1 MSESSSANPASY
13 HEVIADIAFTAGH
26 LAGKGNLVIEDSREL
41 MSNIVDWAME
51 FERAFD
57 GDRHGDDYM
66 GMVDE
71 YAELCLLD
79 EDVKVS
85 EFLERMRQDNFSC
98 QP

>member
-1 MSESSSANPASY
+1 MSEASSANPASY

-26 LAGKGNLVIEDSREL
+26 LAGKGDLVIEDSREL
-41 MSNIVDWAME
+41 MSNIVLWARE

-66 GMVDE
+66 ELVDE

-79 EDVKVS
+79 EEAKAS
-85 EFLERMRQDNFSC
+85 EFLDRMRQDNLSC
-98 QP
+98 RP

>member
-1 MSESSSANPASY
+1 MSEATGTNPANY

-41 MSNIVDWAME
+41 MSNIVSWSKE

-57 GDRHGDDYM
+57 KDRHGDDYM
-66 GMVDE
+66 GLVDE

-79 EDVKVS
+79 GEVKAS

-98 QP
+98 QL